1 MREIKRKKY
10 FGGLFLLFLLVFG
23 FLCGSRPARAESATP
38 APTPGATDFQE
49 EPEKEDEKEEA
60 IPQEYNLYIGQKIS
74 LPAVEEGKLV
84 VQDTDIAEL
93 TKEDVLCAKA
103 EGTTSVSLV
112 LDGETRVYCRVRVK
126 ANELLAGIS
135 FDESSFPPCP
145 VGAEGFSVLPDLWAG
160 MNCRWS
166 SVDSRIAKVDD
177 KGFVTPV
184 SAGKTWICVD
194 VTDSYGG
201 VYSFR
206 IPVSI
211 INPRF
216 ALSKLCV
223 AKGVQTVLE
232 LKECTQVTKVT
243 SSDNSKLKVLSF
255 TGNGVVVKTYEKG
268 SVTITGIFDG
278 VTRTCQIIITAPKLS
293 QTYGFYQKSKGVRLG
308 VSGTNKQSTILWS
321 SSDTKV
327 ATVTKKGYVRTRK
340 KGSAVIHCE
349 VDRVMLSYYL
359 AVGGKT
365 VVKAMRYG
373 YRQVGK
379 KHYSQARRM
388 SKDYFDCSSYVYRC
402 YRAAGKYLV
411 RRTSWAPVAA
421 EIGQYYVRKG
431 KSVKASKV
439 YSFNKLRPGD
449 LICWG
454 GKKARRNGRYKRI
467 YHISLYIGN
476 GKTMESSSTYNNVV
490 IRDREPFRKVDV
502 PVVVR
507 PC

>member
-1 MREIKRKKY
+1 M
-10 FGGLFLLFLLVFG
+10 FLLFLLVFG
-23 FLCGSRPARAESATP
+23 FIFGSRPVRAENATP
-38 APTPGATDFQE
+38 VPSPQATDVQE
-49 EPEKEDEKEEA
+49 ETEKEEEKEEET
-60 IPQEYNLYIGQKIS
+60 IPQEYNLYIGQKIP

-93 TKEDVLCAKA
+93 TKEGVLCAKA
-103 EGTTSVSLV
+103 EGSTSISLV
-112 LDGETRVYCRVRVK
+112 LDGETKVYCRVRVK
-126 ANELLAGIS
+126 ANELLTGIS
-135 FDESSFPPCP
+135 FDENSFPPCP
-145 VGAEGFSVLPDLWAG
+145 VGAEGFSVQSDVWVG
-160 MNCRWS
+160 MDCKWS

-177 KGFVTPV
+177 RGFVTPV
-184 SAGKTWICVD
+184 SAGKTWICVE
-194 VTDSYGG
+194 VTDFYGG

-211 INPRF
+211 INPHF

-223 AKGVQTVLE
+223 ARGVQTVLE
-232 LKECTQVTKVT
+232 LKECTQAEKVT
-243 SSDNSKLKVLSF
+243 SSEDSILKVLSA
-255 TGNGVVVKTYEKG
+255 TGDGVEVKTYEKG

-278 VTRTCQIIITAPKLS
+278 VTRTCQVIVTTPKLS
-293 QTYGFYQKSKGVRLG
+293 RTYGFYQKSKGIRLG
-308 VSGTNKQSTILWS
+308 LSGTNKQSTILWS

-327 ATVTKKGYVRTRK
+327 ATVTKKGYVRTRR
-340 KGSAVIHCE
+340 KGSAVIYCE

-388 SKDYFDCSSYVYRC
+388 SKYYFDCSSFVYRC

-439 YSFNKLRPGD
+439 YRFSKLLPGD

-454 GKKARRNGRYKRI
+454 GRKARRNGRYKRI